1 MKLGHY
7 ATAFASLSLFTST
20 LAAPVVQK
28 QVQTQ
33 EQKEAERA
41 KQIARAKNK
50 YFHEPGYV
58 TVPLFLFA
66 KSTSRGLDDLGIV
79 G

>member
-1 MKLGHY
+1 MKFGHY
-7 ATAFASLSLFTST
+7 ATAFASLSLYAST

-28 QVQTQ
+28 QVQTP

-41 KQIARAKNK
+41 KELAKAKNK

-58 TVPLFLFA
+58 TVPFPQIHLKKFGRF
-66 KSTSRGLDDLGIV
+66 V
-79 G
+79 Q